1 MIKSRSKN
9 KEENDYSCGLCPI
22 EAELCWIWAEASEKT
37 MKGMT
42 WPCNTIGWAQIFYE
56 KKMFAFL
63 FVNKFSQKKTDIIIV
78 FNFKTLIG
86 QECINK
92 PPKVLLLH
100 KSNEIGNS
108 DQGSAFLKFGD

>member
-1 MIKSRSKN
+1 
-9 KEENDYSCGLCPI
+9 
-22 EAELCWIWAEASEKT
+22 
-37 MKGMT
+37 
-42 WPCNTIGWAQIFYE
+42 
-56 KKMFAFL
+56 MFAFL

-86 QECINK
+86 QDCINK